1 MKLQISDEN
10 ICNLS
15 ENNGRNSKIIQIF
28 NEVESM
34 HVKKNVF
41 TPKLETKSPKN
52 YTQDILNKLVENFT

>member
-1 MKLQISDEN
+1 
-10 ICNLS
+10 
-15 ENNGRNSKIIQIF
+15 
-28 NEVESM
+28 M